1 MAKVVVAPVARV
13 RTAGPTVL
21 GRMKSQFLTNPGNSG
36 LGRVVDY

>member
-13 RTAGPTVL
+13 RTAGTTVL

>member
-13 RTAGPTVL
+13 RKAGPAVL